1 MKDNALCQSGAKIFN
16 KNVPLCNGEK
26 KKKKNP
32 SGVTTE
38 RKFLRI
44 IFSSVIFY
52 CFFLLCCNESE
63 SGKEERLPCETWE
76 LFT

>member
-26 KKKKNP
+26 KKKNP

-44 IFSSVIFY
+44 IFSSVLFY